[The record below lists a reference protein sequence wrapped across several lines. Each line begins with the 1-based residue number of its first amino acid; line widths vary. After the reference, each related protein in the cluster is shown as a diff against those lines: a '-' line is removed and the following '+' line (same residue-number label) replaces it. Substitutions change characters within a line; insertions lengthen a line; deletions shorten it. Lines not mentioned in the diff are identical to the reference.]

1 MDGIESSDTVQI
13 SKGIISRLSNDDIL
27 SGIDKRDMAY
37 LLPHVVTQ
45 RFSSG
50 QGIYHAGDM
59 ADNLYILTS
68 GEVNIT
74 YNTFDVIAGEGDK
87 VGIESCTALVKYLST
102 AVALTDVAALMI
114 HREKLSPVLAKNV
127 EVKGKFFSALIDAIR
142 CKQETQSGDSVE
154 LGFAGTK
161 VKKPKDTGKSNMLKP
176 AGWASICLLSPLTM
190 FLGHK
195 YGLEINAFLFIG
207 ILTAT
212 IGMWVFKLVDEFV
225 PGIFAALATLCLGIA
240 PPEVILSG
248 FVSEGFFMAMSVLGL
263 GAVIIT
269 SGLSYRI
276 ILLMMLVL
284 PKTQFGL
291 NIGMMFMGSVL
302 TPIIPTANG
311 RIALL
316 SPFYNDI
323 IETTHMQRKNKAA
336 TQLATSTFAGATLF
350 SAIFLTSKSVNF
362 VVLGMM
368 PLQVQEQF
376 QWMSWFFTASVT
388 GAIILIL
395 YYIALRFMYKND
407 ELVTVSKGQVRK
419 QLDLLGRLAFKE
431 WATLVGL
438 AIFILGILTYS
449 LHKIQ
454 PPWLA
459 MSILYALLIFGT
471 LSKKEFKE
479 KIDWP
484 FLIYLATV
492 VGIISTMKSV
502 GLDSVIAGK
511 LTGLFYY
518 MRYDFN
524 LFILILSAI
533 IFIMRLAIPINAVIV
548 LVAAVFMPLA
558 DLAGVNSW
566 VLGFIILVL
575 GEMWVFPYQ
584 CSYYM
589 QFQEMSL
596 SKGMYDEK
604 SFLKFNMLVNVIK
617 IIAIYATIPYWKMT
631 GLL

>member
-1 MDGIESSDTVQI
+1 MVMDNIEEANTFQI
-13 SKGIISRLSNDDIL
+13 NEDIVARLLGDEIFSIVDR
-27 SGIDKRDMAY
+27 RDLAY
-37 LLPHVVTQ
+37 ILPHVIIR
-45 RFSSG
+45 RFSVG
-50 QGIYHAGDM
+50 QSIYNTGEM
-59 ADNLYILTS
+59 ANNLYILTNGEVKLNYSNAAVIVGS
-68 GEVNIT
+68 GERI
-74 YNTFDVIAGEGDK
+74 
-87 VGIESCTALVKYLST
+87 GIESCTDMRSYVST
-102 AVALTDVAALMI
+102 AVALTGVTTLTI
-114 HREKLSPVLAKNV
+114 RRERLSPLLANNK
-127 EVKGKFFSALIDAIR
+127 EARERFFSELLEGIR
-142 CKQETQSGDSVE
+142 CSQDAQMNESAENKG
-154 LGFAGTK
+154 
-161 VKKPKDTGKSNMLKP
+161 KKPKTNKKVDRLK
-176 AGWASICLLSPLTM
+176 AVGWICICVLSPLSV
-190 FLGHK
+190 FLGHT
-195 YGLEINAFLFIG
+195 YGLDLNAVLFLG

-240 PPEVILSG
+240 PPDVILSG

-263 GAVIIT
+263 ASVLIT

-276 ILLMMLVL
+276 ILMIMLAL
-284 PKTQFGL
+284 PKTQFGI
-291 NIGMMFMGSVL
+291 NIGLMLLGSML

-316 SPFYNDI
+316 SQFYNDMV
-323 IETTHMQRKNKAA
+323 ETTHMEHKNTAA
-336 TQLATSTFAGATLF
+336 TKLAVSTFAGATMF

-368 PLQVQEQF
+368 PLQIQEHF
-376 QWMSWFFTASVT
+376 QWMAWFLAGSVT
-388 GAIILIL
+388 GVIILIL
-395 YYIALRFMYKND
+395 YSIILSLMYKNN
-407 ELVTVSKGQVRK
+407 EHVTLSNSQIKK
-419 QLDLLGRLAFKE
+419 QLELLGRLSFQE
-431 WATLVGL
+431 WAALTGL
-438 AIFILGILTYS
+438 IAFLIGILTYS

-492 VGIISTMKSV
+492 VGIISTMKGV
-502 GLDSVIAGK
+502 GLDAVITNK
-511 LTGLFYY
+511 LTGLSYY
-518 MRYDFN
+518 MRHNFN
-524 LFILILSAI
+524 LFILILSVI
-533 IFIMRLAIPINAVIV
+533 IFVLRLAFPINAVIV

-558 DLAGVNSW
+558 DLAGINAW
-566 VLGFIILVL
+566 VLGFIILML

-596 SKGMYDEK
+596 QYGLYDER
-604 SFLKFNMLVNVIK
+604 SFLKFNMIVNVIK
-617 IIAIYATIPYWKMT
+617 IVALYATIPYWKMA

>member
-1 MDGIESSDTVQI
+1 MDGIESTDTVQI

-37 LLPHVVTQ
+37 LLPHVITH

-50 QGIYHAGDM
+50 QSIYNAGDM

-68 GEVNIT
+68 GKVKVT
-74 YNTFDVIAGEGDK
+74 YDNFDVIVGEGEK
-87 VGIESCTALVKYLST
+87 IGIESCTALMKYLST
-102 AVALTDVAALMI
+102 AVAFTDVTVLMI
-114 HREKLSPVLAKNV
+114 HREKLYPVLAKNM
-127 EVKGKFFSALIDAIR
+127 EVKGKFFSLLVDAIR
-142 CKQETQSGDSVE
+142 CKNETQSGDSMEV
-154 LGFAGTK
+154 GFAETK
-161 VKKPKDTGKSNMLKP
+161 VQKPKDTGKSNLLK
-176 AGWASICLLSPLTM
+176 ATGWVCICLFSPLAM

-195 YGLEINAFLFIG
+195 YGLDINAFLFMG

-291 NIGMMFMGSVL
+291 NVGMMFMGSVL

-388 GAIILIL
+388 GLIILIL
-395 YYIALRFMYKND
+395 YYIALRLMYKNN
-407 ELVTVSKGQVRK
+407 EEVIVSKGQVRK
-419 QLDLLGRLAFKE
+419 QIDLLGRLAFKE

-617 IIAIYATIPYWKMT
+617 IIAIYATIPYWKMA